1 MATKKVGRKD
11 RTEEMKKLTEKLE
24 QGVQDVFKT
33 KNYQDYLRFM
43 GKFHQ
48 YSVNNSILIHSQMP
62 DATHVAGF
70 NTWKAMKRHV
80 KSGEKGIQIMSGM
93 PMRKVKKDDS
103 GNPVLDQSGKPV
115 FEDSGFMLFRPVY
128 VFDVSQTEGEPLP
141 DSPKVETLTGTVQ
154 LFDEM
159 FQILSSRDFPVEV
172 REELEGEAKGYFSE
186 SEGKIVI
193 KAGLSE
199 AQTIKTLIHETA
211 HSMLHTKSGKEELEK
226 KGIPF
231 TRKDAELQ
239 AESVAY
245 VVCQHFGIDTS
256 DYSFGYIAG
265 WAEGKPL
272 KELKGSLDLIRS
284 TAGEIIDEIVSG
296 FAA

>member
-1 MATKKVGRKD
+1 MTAKKGKKD

-43 GKFHQ
+43 GRFRQ
-48 YSVNNSILIHSQMP
+48 YSLNNSILIHSQMP
-62 DATHVAGF
+62 DATYVAGF

-80 KSGEKGIQIMSGM
+80 KAGEKGIQIMSGM
-93 PMRKVKKDDS
+93 PMRKEKKDDS
-103 GNPVLDQSGKPV
+103 GSPILDKNGKPV
-115 FEDSGFMLFRPVY
+115 LEDSGFMLFRPVY
-128 VFDVSQTEGEPLP
+128 VFDVSQTEGDPLP
-141 DSPKVETLTGTVQ
+141 EPPTIETLTGTVQ
-154 LFDEM
+154 CFDEM
-159 FQILSSRDFPVEV
+159 FRVLSNRDFPVEIK
-172 REELEGEAKGYFSE
+172 ETLEGDANGYFSE
-186 SEGKIVI
+186 EEGKIAI

-211 HSMLHTKSGKEELEK
+211 HSMLHTKSGKEKLEK
-226 KGIPF
+226 KGISF
-231 TRKDAELQ
+231 TRKDAEVQ

-265 WAEGKPL
+265 WAEGKQL
-272 KELKGSLDLIRS
+272 KELKGSLELVRS
-284 TAGEIIDEIVSG
+284 TAGKIIDEIVSG